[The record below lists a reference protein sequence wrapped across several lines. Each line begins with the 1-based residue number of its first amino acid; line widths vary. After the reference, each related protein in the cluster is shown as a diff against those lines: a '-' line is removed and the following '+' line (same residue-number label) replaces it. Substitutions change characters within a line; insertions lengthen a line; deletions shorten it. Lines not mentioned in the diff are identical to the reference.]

1 MMGSFFEDKK
11 MVQKLNGNSFEKK
24 VLQVT
29 EPVVVDVWAP
39 WCGPCRVMEPEFEAA
54 AEKFKGQA
62 RFYKLNADDNP
73 NLVRQ
78 YKVMGIPTTLYF
90 RHGKLVARKTGVQSA
105 DAIARKLNPLFEM
118 SAEMATKQ
126 EITGLFARPK
136 RWIWVVAGGLLLVA
150 GLLFWVF

>member
-1 MMGSFFEDKK
+1 MI
-11 MVQKLNGNSFEKK
+11 QKLNGNSFEKK

-39 WCGPCRVMEPEFEAA
+39 WCGPCRVMEPEFEGA

-73 NLVRQ
+73 DLVRQ
-78 YKVMGIPTTLYF
+78 YNVMGIPTTLYF

-105 DAIARKLNPLFEM
+105 EAIARKLKPLFEM
-118 SAEMATKQ
+118 SAEMADQQ
-126 EITGLFARPK
+126 EMTGLFARSK
-136 RWIWVVAGGLLLVA
+136 RWIIGAAGGLLLVV
-150 GLLFWVF
+150 GLFLWVF